1 MKEQLDI
8 LDNYLRAKRP
18 DFYSMLN
25 EPLKENQIK
34 ALEEKFNI
42 ILPKDLKE
50 LYQWKNGQ
58 RNDCYDSF
66 VNNSMFIPLEEAL
79 NSGSEL
85 TSMIGYD
92 FDIEN
97 WWNENWIP
105 ILHNGGGD
113 YICYDIRGI
122 FTGEQGQLIE
132 FWHADNDR
140 NIIAPNL
147 KCFIEAINEFY
158 ETKEEKDFDEHFE
171 IGNIKGFPKRF
182 YVE

>member
-1 MKEQLDI
+1 MKKQLDV

-25 EPLKENQIK
+25 KPLKENQIQ

-42 ILPKDLKE
+42 TLAKDLKE

-58 RNDCYDSF
+58 RNDCYD
-66 VNNSMFIPLEEAL
+66 
-79 NSGSEL
+79 
-85 TSMIGYD
+85 
-92 FDIEN
+92 
-97 WWNENWIP
+97 
-105 ILHNGGGD
+105 
-113 YICYDIRGI
+113 IRGI
-122 FTGEQGQLIE
+122 FTSEQGQLIE

-147 KCFIEAINEFY
+147 QCFIEAINEFY
-158 ETKEEKDFDEHFE
+158 EAKEEKDFDEYFE

>member
-1 MKEQLDI
+1 MKKQLDA
-8 LDNYLRAKRP
+8 LDNYLREKRP

-42 ILPKDLKE
+42 TLPKDLKE

-58 RNDCYDSF
+58 RNDCCDSF
-66 VNNSMFIPLEEAL
+66 VNNSMFMPLEEAL
-79 NSGSEL
+79 DSGSEF

-113 YICYDIRGI
+113 YICYDISGI

-147 KCFIEAINEFY
+147 QCFIEAINKFY
-158 ETKEEKDFDEHFE
+158 ETKKEKNLDEYFE
-171 IGNIKGFPKRF
+171 IENIKDFPKRF
-182 YVE
+182 YVD